1 MLRFLSIRS
10 RISFLLALLVASLV
24 LTNLLLINQVRNQE
38 QLISQQQ
45 HIINAIVMVDAAVK
59 TFGDLKY
66 WLADLVLGQSPLA
79 QQRAKGVRA
88 RLEEQLSAVESDMPD
103 AVAGVPDQVSELM
116 GTAMVAVEAYGRD
129 DRLVGNSM
137 VARSRAH
144 ILAVDAKLSVLV
156 AQLRE
161 RAQDTIGAALRQSEQ
176 DIRTALWAVALVT
189 LAAAALAFLIARS
202 VVTPLRQ
209 MVTVIRSMTAGRM
222 GVPIPPAARD
232 EIGDMAKVLG
242 LFRDSVA
249 RREQAEQALREKTEF
264 LHLNQVI
271 TRAANEAASVEA
283 AMQIALDQVCAH
295 TGWPVGHAYLLDEA
309 AGELAPSGIWHLDDA
324 EAFETFRSVTEA
336 TRFAAGAGLP
346 GRVLASGHPAWIF
359 DVT

>member
-45 HIINAIVMVDAAVK
+45 HIINAIVTVDAAVK

-103 AVAGVPDQVSELM
+103 AIAGVPDQVSELM

-144 ILAVDAKLSVLV
+144 ILA
-156 AQLRE
+156 
-161 RAQDTIGAALRQSEQ
+161 
-176 DIRTALWAVALVT
+176 
-189 LAAAALAFLIARS
+189 
-202 VVTPLRQ
+202 
-209 MVTVIRSMTAGRM
+209 
-222 GVPIPPAARD
+222 
-232 EIGDMAKVLG
+232 
-242 LFRDSVA
+242 
-249 RREQAEQALREKTEF
+249 
-264 LHLNQVI
+264 
-271 TRAANEAASVEA
+271 
-283 AMQIALDQVCAH
+283 
-295 TGWPVGHAYLLDEA
+295 
-309 AGELAPSGIWHLDDA
+309 
-324 EAFETFRSVTEA
+324 
-336 TRFAAGAGLP
+336 
-346 GRVLASGHPAWIF
+346 
-359 DVT
+359 